1 MKCEECSAPALEEF
15 LDGELDAR
23 RAAELSAHLAACRA
37 CAARYDELLDEQSL
51 YASYERDL
59 DATPQALWT
68 GVAAR
73 IAAED
78 RLSGREQSHV
88 AVVAAGASLPERVR
102 AWFASALVVPR
113 FSPALTAAMMLLAI
127 GATAVVMRY
136 TNRQPA
142 ANAPR
147 EIASSNSPSHAAAT
161 PANIT
166 QQQPTPEATATA
178 TPQNVE
184 PDGRAAT
191 VQTDA
196 PGKVQ
201 TAESQRQRNV
211 PERKSVV
218 PSNDPAQVLAASQ
231 NNEIVRRQRATE
243 RLVRE
248 AESKYLAAI
257 KMLSEDVNLKRTR
270 LDPQVAARFDE
281 TLATIDRSIAET
293 RRTVLRQRN
302 DPVAVQYM
310 LSAYA
315 KKVEVMR
322 EMAAL
327 D

>member
-37 CAARYDELLDEQSL
+37 CAARYDELLDEQAL

-59 DATPQALWT
+59 DVTPQTLWT

-78 RLSGREQSHV
+78 RLSGREQPPA

-127 GATAVVMRY
+127 GATAIVMRY
-136 TNRQPA
+136 TNQQPA
-142 ANAPR
+142 VAPR
-147 EIASSNSPSHAAAT
+147 DIASGSTSHAAAT

-166 QQQPTPEATATA
+166 QQPTPEATATA

-184 PDGRAAT
+184 PDGRAAI

-196 PGKVQ
+196 PGKAQ
-201 TAESQRQRNV
+201 PAESQHKRNV

>member
-37 CAARYDELLDEQSL
+37 CAARYDELLDEQTM

-78 RLSGREQSHV
+78 RLDGREQSPAAV
-88 AVVAAGASLPERVR
+88 ATAGASLPGRVR

-136 TNRQPA
+136 TNQQQA

-147 EIASSNSPSHAAAT
+147 EIASGSTSHKSAT
-161 PANIT
+161 PANVT
-166 QQQPTPEATATA
+166 QQQPTPEATSTA
-178 TPQNVE
+178 TPPNVE
-184 PDGRAAT
+184 PDGGT
-191 VQTDA
+191 MNVQTDA
-196 PGKVQ
+196 PGKAQ
-201 TAESQRQRNV
+201 PAESQRKRNA

-218 PSNDPAQVLAASQ
+218 PSNDPAQILAASQ

>member
-37 CAARYDELLDEQSL
+37 CATRYDELLDEQSL

-68 GVAAR
+68 AVAAR

-88 AVVAAGASLPERVR
+88 AVAVGASLPERVR

-136 TNRQPA
+136 TNQQPA
-142 ANAPR
+142 VAPR
-147 EIASSNSPSHAAAT
+147 DIASGSTSHAAAT

-166 QQQPTPEATATA
+166 QQRPSPEATATA
-178 TPQNVE
+178 TPPNVE
-184 PDGRAAT
+184 PNGRAAI

-201 TAESQRQRNV
+201 TAESQRKRNAT
-211 PERKSVV
+211 ERKSVV

>member
-1 MKCEECSAPALEEF
+1 MKCEECTANTLEEF

-23 RAAELSAHLAACRA
+23 RAAELGAHLAACRA
-37 CAARYDELLDEQSL
+37 CAAAYERLLDEQAT
-51 YASYERDL
+51 YASYERNL
-59 DATPQALWT
+59 DVTPQALWA

-73 IAAED
+73 ITAEESREKPAAK
-78 RLSGREQSHV
+78 
-88 AVVAAGASLPERVR
+88 ASLFESVR
-102 AWFASALVVPR
+102 AWLAPAFVAPR

-127 GATAVVMRY
+127 GATALVMRY
-136 TNRQPA
+136 MNSQPVGS
-142 ANAPR
+142 R
-147 EIASSNSPSHAAAT
+147 ELAAAPSKVTAT
-161 PANIT
+161 PSSIV
-166 QQQPTPEATATA
+166 QQPTPEATPASS
-178 TPQNVE
+178 P
-184 PDGRAAT
+184 AAT
-191 VQTDA
+191 QNGGSSGGADVQPNEREKNRKLEFARKRDA
-196 PGKVQ
+196 
-201 TAESQRQRNV
+201 
-211 PERKSVV
+211 ERKLVV
-218 PSNDPAQVLAASQ
+218 PSNDPAQILVANQ
-231 NNEIVRRQRATE
+231 NNEILKRQRATE

-248 AESKYLAAI
+248 AEAKYLAAI
-257 KMLSEDVNLKRTR
+257 KMLSEDVNRKRTR